1 MDIRSIRKGI
11 EKLRDYTERNGV
23 EAALF
28 RTLEGIRE
36 SAENRLYSREALMIP
51 ESTEAGEETG
61 GIFLSLI
68 IPVFEPDMDDFAHL
82 LDSILGQSYTDFE
95 VVIADG
101 SGNDDIEN
109 VVRTYDEDPD
119 IGLKIKYRRLGE
131 NKGISENTNE
141 AIRDAEGEYLVF
153 LDHDDFIEPDALSET
168 VRAIR
173 NGAELVYTDEDK
185 YDGLRD
191 RYISVNRKPDFNLD
205 LLLSNNYICHMLTV
219 KKEAVERAGFLR
231 PEYDG
236 AQDHDLI
243 LRLSETV
250 PREKIAHI
258 PKVLYHWRITDA
270 STAGNPKAKLYAYE
284 NGRKAVEDYFRRR
297 GIRASVSDSSHRGFF
312 HTDYS
317 KADVS
322 PEDSCLF
329 IDNRLVPLTPDT
341 ERRLKGYFSRKE
353 AGIVGGRIIGRSGR
367 TLSNGYVRDEYGR
380 RVPEY
385 GKIDYRFSGYMHRA
399 SMARETEA
407 VSVHAFAVRRELL
420 PLVSRD
426 AFAMCERIRSRGYS
440 VIVDPEIIFRIK

>member
-1 MDIRSIRKGI
+1 MDIDSIRQGI
-11 EKLRDYTERNGV
+11 EKLKDYTERNGAK
-23 EAALF
+23 AAVF
-28 RTLEGIRE
+28 RALEGIRE
-36 SAENRLYSREALMIP
+36 GSENRRYSREALMIP
-51 ESTEAGEETG
+51 ESIGRREDG

-82 LDSILGQSYTDFE
+82 LDSILSQSYTDFE

-101 SGNDDIEN
+101 SGNDNIEN
-109 VVRTYDEDPD
+109 VVRIYDEDPD
-119 IGLKIKYRRLGE
+119 IGLRIKYRRLGS

-141 AIRDAEGEYLVF
+141 AVREAEGEYLVF

-173 NGAELVYTDEDK
+173 EGADIVYTDEDK

-191 RYISVNRKPDFNLD
+191 RYISVNRKPGFNLD

-219 KKEAVERAGFLR
+219 KKELVERAGLFR

-236 AQDHDLI
+236 AQDHDML

-250 PREKIAHI
+250 PRERIAHI
-258 PKVLYHWRITDA
+258 PKVLYHWRITKR
-270 STAGNPKAKLYAYE
+270 STAGNPGAKLYAYD

-297 GIRASVSDSSHRGFF
+297 GIKASVENSPHRGFF
-312 HTDYS
+312 HTDYRDAQS
-317 KADVS
+317 GAG
-322 PEDSCLF
+322 ESCIFL
-329 IDNRLVPLTPDT
+329 DKRLVPLTPDY
-341 ERRLKGYFSRKE
+341 ERQLRGFFSRKE
-353 AGIVGGRIIGRSGR
+353 VGIVGARIIGRSGR
-367 TLSNGYVRDEYGR
+367 TLSNGFKRDEYGR

-407 VSVHAFAVRRELL
+407 VSIHAFAVRRELL
-420 PLVSRD
+420 PLVSGD
-426 AFAMCERIRSRGYS
+426 TFAMCERVCKLGYS
-440 VIVDPEIIFRIK
+440 VIVDPEIIFRLR